1 MFRYFTPLLI
11 LQIFCIYHVYKNKK
25 EYWWIWVILIF
36 PLIGSI
42 IYLYKEFYSKK
53 NVENITEGLKSAI
66 NTNYTVSKLEKKL
79 EFSDTVENKIKVAD
93 EYVDKGLYENA
104 FELYHSC
111 LKGIFSN
118 DQDLLRKLT
127 KTSYLKEDYDSAI
140 TFGICIKRDREFNKS
155 EEKIALAWSYHHT
168 GNQSKARELF
178 SEMDIQ
184 FVNYKNR
191 IEFIKF
197 LIEIADSKRA
207 QEISNIILS
216 EINSMDGAERKSKRS
231 VTSEVNDLITKL

>member
-1 MFRYFTPLLI
+1 M
-11 LQIFCIYHVYKNKK
+11 
-25 EYWWIWVILIF
+25 
-36 PLIGSI
+36 
-42 IYLYKEFYSKK
+42 
-53 NVENITEGLKSAI
+53 
-66 NTNYTVSKLEKKL
+66 
-79 EFSDTVENKIKVAD
+79 AD

-127 KTSYLKEDYDSAI
+127 KTSYLKEDYDSTI

-231 VTSEVNDLITKL
+231 VTREVNDLIT